1 MALRANDLE
10 GLVKDIFEIDS
21 FRSKLG
27 DDEEIVVLSFTVDY
41 ADPAHDLENFFEMG
55 YEFVMDADVTSGEMD
70 DGNYRVF
77 VEIERGR
84 HVCEQIISLIEGL
97 RELTGIERFKFR
109 YHKSFRSHEATEEN
123 LDLIVPKNA
132 SEYEIA
138 TSRNRLDN
146 FTNFFSNSYSD
157 EVEVN
162 EDVISFSRGNTDPIE
177 FKVINS
183 GNKYDMYES
192 VDGPIML
199 ESKDMAEV
207 MFLTKMIGN
216 YNITKIGK
224 KFIFENSDWAVILEK
239 K

>member
-10 GLVKDIFEIDS
+10 GLVKNIFEIDS
-21 FRSKLG
+21 FKSKLG

-70 DGNYRVF
+70 DGNYKVF
-77 VEIERGR
+77 VEIERNR
-84 HVCEQIISLIEGL
+84 KIAEQVASLLEGL
-97 RELTGIERFKFR
+97 KELTGIERFKFR
-109 YHKSFRSHEATEEN
+109 YHKSFKSFEATEEN
-123 LDLIVPKNA
+123 LDLIIPKNG

-138 TSRNRLDN
+138 TSRDKLNN

-157 EVEVN
+157 EVAVN
-162 EDVISFSRGNTDPIE
+162 EDVIRFCRGNSTPIE
-177 FKVINS
+177 FRIVDNGK
-183 GNKYDMYES
+183 KYDMWD
-192 VDGPIML
+192 VLDGPVLL

-216 YNITKIGK
+216 YNITKVGN
-224 KFIFENSDWAVILEK
+224 KFIFENSDSAVILEK
-239 K
+239 L

>member
-10 GLVKDIFEIDS
+10 GLVKNIFEIDS

-27 DDEEIVVLSFTVDY
+27 DDAEIVVLSFTVDY
-41 ADPAHDLENFFEMG
+41 ADPAQDLENFFEMG

-70 DGNYRVF
+70 DGNYKVF
-77 VEIERGR
+77 VEIERNR
-84 HVCEQIISLIEGL
+84 KIAEQIMSLVEGL
-97 RELTGIERFKFR
+97 EVLTGVERFKFR
-109 YHKSFRSHEATEEN
+109 YHKSFKSFEATKEN
-123 LDLIVPKNA
+123 LDMIVPKNG

-138 TSRNRLDN
+138 TSRDKLNN

-162 EDVISFSRGNTDPIE
+162 EDIIKFSRNGSIPIE
-177 FKVINS
+177 FKIIDN
-183 GNKYDMYES
+183 GNKYEMYDL
-192 VDGPIML
+192 VDGPVLL

-216 YNITKIGK
+216 YNITKIGS
-224 KFIFENSDWAVILEK
+224 KFIFENSNSAVILEK
-239 K
+239 L

>member
-10 GLVKDIFEIDS
+10 GLVKNIFEIDS

-27 DDEEIVVLSFTVDY
+27 DDAEIVVLSFTVDY

-70 DGNYRVF
+70 DGNYKVF
-77 VEIERGR
+77 VEIERNR
-84 HVCEQIISLIEGL
+84 KIAEQIVSLVAGL
-97 RELTGIERFKFR
+97 QELTGIERFKFR
-109 YHKSFRSHEATEEN
+109 YHKSFKSFEATEEN
-123 LDLIVPKNA
+123 LDMIVPKNG

-138 TSRNRLDN
+138 TSRDKLNN

-157 EVEVN
+157 EVAVN
-162 EDVISFSRGNTDPIE
+162 ENVIKFSRNGSTPIE
-177 FKVINS
+177 FKIIDN
-183 GNKYDMYES
+183 GNKYEMYDL
-192 VDGPIML
+192 VDGPVLL

-216 YNITKIGK
+216 YNITKIGN
-224 KFIFENSDWAVILEK
+224 KFIFENSDSAVILEK
-239 K
+239 L